1 MSMRLKLLVCL
12 SLVMVVF
19 SLMPVAL
26 SYGTGVKAYLP
37 SQRSATVISTPFT
50 YNGSFMAYN
59 DGYREGVYMIRVSV
73 TEPSTINW
81 LDLSDPIFTL
91 RPGESKLVDFSFNI
105 PAGELLAGDYEFVF
119 TPTLLTTNVEPYM
132 DQFANYVSNSD
143 SFNFTISVPAGT
155 SASVSSEEVGTP
167 MVFLN
172 NSNRMN
178 LVQYSVMED
187 SKIVTQLDRAIKLT
201 APSSAVVGETVP
213 LSLAIFDNLSDRGI
227 SLMAISPGGSI
238 YPVGSGNYSFDQ
250 IGLWGVIVLVG
261 DDIVLGKT
269 IDVTAMKSPL
279 SSIDANT
286 ILALLALLALLA
298 VVPLWLAAPKKRLKA
313 DPYDDI
319 IYKAG
324 VIRKY
329 IDRFD
334 NERLKHAA
342 QMLTDDYN
350 GLASKGVRGKK
361 DEALAAVNELK
372 TLASLE

>member
-1 MSMRLKLLVCL
+1 MSMRLKLFVCL
-12 SLVMVVF
+12 SLVMVAI
-19 SLMPVAL
+19 SLMPVAW

-37 SQRSATVISTPFT
+37 SQRSATVNATPFT

-81 LDLSDPIFTL
+81 LDLSSPIFTL
-91 RPGESKLVDFSFNI
+91 RPGESKLVYFSFNI
-105 PAGELLAGDYEFVF
+105 PAGELLPGDYEFIF
-119 TPTLLTTNVEPYM
+119 TPALLTANVEPYM
-132 DQFANYVSNSD
+132 DQFANYVSNGD
-143 SFNFTISVPAGT
+143 AFNFTLSVPAGT
-155 SASVSSEEVGTP
+155 SSVTAETSPPVA
-167 MVFLN
+167 FLD

-187 SKIVTQLDRAIKLT
+187 SKIVTQLDRAIKLS

-227 SLMAISPGGSI
+227 SLMAISPDGAI
-238 YPVGSGNYSFDQ
+238 YPVSNGNYSFDK
-250 IGLWGVIVLVG
+250 IGLWGIIVLVG
-261 DDIVLGKT
+261 DDIVIGKT
-269 IDVTAMKSPL
+269 VDVTAMKSPL
-279 SSIDANT
+279 SGLDPGA
-286 ILALLALLALLA
+286 ILALLSLLALLA
-298 VVPLWLAAPKKRLKA
+298 VVPLWLATPKKHVKA

-319 IYKAG
+319 IYKAN

-334 NERLKHAA
+334 NDRLKHAA
-342 QMLTDDYN
+342 RMLTDEYN
-350 GLASKGVRGKK
+350 SLASKGVRGKK
-361 DEALAAVNELK
+361 DEALAAVNELE